1 MELGG
6 YTQSLIIIFIILGFL
21 ALVLLVIK
29 KYGTRFGF
37 NKAFK
42 NKDLYLEDHIA
53 LGPKRNACVVVYK
66 EKKFLL
72 GVTDNNISLLSVI
85 DDRKFEGE

>member
-1 MELGG
+1 MEFGG

-21 ALVLLVIK
+21 ALVLLVVK
-29 KYGTRFGF
+29 KYGARFGF
-37 NKAFK
+37 NKPFK

-66 EKKFLL
+66 GQKFLL
-72 GVTDNNISLLSVI
+72 GVTDHRVSLLSVI
-85 DDRKFEGE
+85 EDSKNQGE